1 MIVKKTIIQA
11 SCSTTFLLQSK
22 HQPMTDDTCS
32 WQGEANSDEGFPM
45 SRPQYACA
53 FGQMI
58 EGWRKAWNS
67 PSLPFGFVQLSSWT
81 GNWGFDQMPC
91 VANYC
96 PVISRI
102 RLAQADVV
110 GQGGPPSASERGAPL
125 PGAPSF
131 PLSDTFMAVAYD
143 QGDNQQHG
151 VHSRFKSEPAHR
163 LALQLIHTAF
173 GTSTP
178 YSGPLPL
185 SAHHATSTT
194 LAALAGSK
202 QGAISVRVVVSHS
215 SMLRLNDTH
224 TCNEQFEKKCCAA
237 GASGFGARICTAAV
251 PTGCAIAA
259 DGKTVFDAN
268 VTIDS
273 PTSILV
279 TAAATTVSTVASFV
293 EFGVTDFPQCS
304 VVNEIGIALGPFILP
319 VK

>member
-1 MIVKKTIIQA
+1 
-11 SCSTTFLLQSK
+11 
-22 HQPMTDDTCS
+22 MT
-32 WQGEANSDEGFPM
+32 
-45 SRPQYACA
+45 RPQYACA

-110 GQGGPPSASERGAPL
+110 GQAGPPSASERGAPI

-131 PLSDTFMAVAYD
+131 PLSNTFMAVAYD

-151 VHSRFKSEPAHR
+151 VHPRFKSEPARR
-163 LALQLIHTAF
+163 LALQLIHTVF

-194 LAALAGSK
+194 PGESTAE
-202 QGAISVRVVVSHS
+202 AISVRVIVSHS

-251 PTGCAIAA
+251 PADCAIAA
-259 DGKTVFDAN
+259 DGKTVFNAN

-273 PTSILV
+273 PTSFLV
-279 TAAATTVSTVASFV
+279 TAADTAEYSSVASFV

-304 VVNEIGIALGPFILP
+304 VVNELGIAMGPFILP